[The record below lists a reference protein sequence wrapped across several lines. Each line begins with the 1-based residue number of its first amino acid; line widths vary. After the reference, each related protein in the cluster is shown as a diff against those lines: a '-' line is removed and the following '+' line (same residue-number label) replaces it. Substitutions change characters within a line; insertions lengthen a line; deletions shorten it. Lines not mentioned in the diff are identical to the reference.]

1 MNENFWLAAVQ
12 IFTPGN
18 LFFLVCG
25 GIAGIVVGCL
35 PGLTAT
41 MALALLVP
49 FTFTMP
55 AVTGLIML
63 GGLYVGAMFGDAIP
77 ATLINTPG
85 TPSAI
90 ATTFDGYPL
99 AKKGMAQQALIAN
112 AVSSLFGGIFGT
124 IALLTLSPPLA
135 ELGLKFGPP
144 EYFWMAIFGL
154 TIIGTLAAESILKGL
169 TAGALGLLLSAVG
182 IAPIAGDVRFTLG
195 IPSLQAGVDLTVAL
209 IGFFCIPQVLEMI
222 EEGAKKYQVIQYQHQ
237 KGLFLQV
244 VKYLI
249 RKPFLM
255 IRSALIGLIVGI
267 MPGVGGN
274 VAALLSYNEAV
285 RWSKNKAEFGK
296 GTLDGVAATETAN
309 CSVVQGSIIPMLTL
323 GIPGSPAAAV
333 ILGALFLH
341 GMRPGPELF
350 TKYGGITYT
359 FILSFFVA
367 VVVMFILT
375 VLGSRLFAKMI
386 SVPLEY
392 LLPLIAFLSIIG
404 SYAIRNS
411 LLDVG
416 MMLFLGTLAYFM
428 QKLGLQSGPLVLGLI
443 MGPFAEQ
450 GLIQTLLMGQAA
462 GSVLKVMFGRPI
474 SLVLIGLSALSIAW
488 PLLTAWRKRPALS
501 GAESQAPQFEEVNGE
516 AEETLM
522 VEGESI

>member
-1 MNENFWLAAVQ
+1 MNGDLWLAVSQ
-12 IFTPGN
+12 IFTPSN
-18 LFFLVCG
+18 FFFLIFG
-25 GIAGIVVGCL
+25 GVAGILVGCL

-99 AKKGMAQQALIAN
+99 AKNGMAQQALIAN
-112 AVSSLFGGIFGT
+112 AFSSLMGGIFGT

-154 TIIGTLAAESILKGL
+154 TIICTLASESILKGL
-169 TAGALGLLLSAVG
+169 TAGALGMLLSTVG
-182 IAPIAGDVRFTLG
+182 IAPLAGDVRFTFG
-195 IPSLQAGVDLTVAL
+195 MPSLQAGVDLTVAL
-209 IGFFCIPQVLEMI
+209 IGFFCIPQVLEMV
-222 EEGAKKYQVIQYQHQ
+222 EERTKKYQVIKYQSK

-244 VKYLI
+244 VNYLI

-255 IRSALIGLIVGI
+255 FRSALIGLIVGI

-296 GTLDGVAATETAN
+296 GILDGVAATETAN

-333 ILGALFLH
+333 ILGALLLH

-350 TKYGGITYT
+350 TKFGGITYT
-359 FILSFFVA
+359 FIISFFVA

-404 SYAIRNS
+404 SYAIRNN
-411 LLDVG
+411 LLDVEI
-416 MMLFLGTLAYFM
+416 MLFLGTLAYFT
-428 QKLGLQSGPLVLGLI
+428 KKWGLHSGPLVLGLI

-450 GLIQTLLMGQAA
+450 GLVQSQLMGQAA
-462 GSVLKVMFGRPI
+462 GSILKVMFGRPI
-474 SLVLIGLSALSIAW
+474 SLALIGLSVFSIAW
-488 PLLTAWRKRPALS
+488 PLISAWRKRVILRKQK
-501 GAESQAPQFEEVNGE
+501 SQIRQFEEVSTE
-516 AEETLM
+516 AEVTLM
-522 VEGESI
+522 VEGEKI

>member
-1 MNENFWLAAVQ
+1 MVENFWFAVTQ
-12 IFTPGN
+12 IFYPGN
-18 LFFLVCG
+18 LFFLIFG
-25 GIAGIVVGCL
+25 GITGIVVGCL

-49 FTFTMP
+49 FTFTMS
-55 AVTGLIML
+55 AATGLIML

-90 ATTFDGYPL
+90 ATTFDGYPM
-99 AKKGMAQQALIAN
+99 AKKGLAQQALITN

-124 IALLTLSPPLA
+124 VALLTLSPPLA
-135 ELGLKFGPP
+135 EMGLKFGPP

-154 TIIGTLAAESILKGL
+154 TIIGTLASQSILKGL
-169 TAGALGLLLSAVG
+169 TAGALGLLLSAIG
-182 IAPIAGDVRFTLG
+182 ISPIAGDVRFTFG
-195 IPSLQAGVDLTVAL
+195 MPSLQAGLDLTVAL
-209 IGFFCIPQVLEMI
+209 IGFFCIPQVLKMV
-222 EEGAKKYQVIQYQHQ
+222 EEGAKQYQVIQYQTE
-237 KGLFLQV
+237 KGLFSQV

-255 IRSALIGLIVGI
+255 IRSAFIGLIVGI

-274 VAALLSYNEAV
+274 VASLLSYNEAV
-285 RWSKNKAEFGK
+285 RWSKNKGEFGK
-296 GTLDGVAATETAN
+296 GIIDGVAATETAN

-341 GMRPGPELF
+341 GMRPGPELY
-350 TKYGGITYT
+350 TKFGGITYT
-359 FILSFFVA
+359 FILSFFLA

-386 SVPLEY
+386 SVPLKY

-416 MMLFLGTLAYFM
+416 MMLFLGTIAYFL

-450 GLIQTLLMGQAA
+450 GLVQSLLMGQAA

-474 SLVLIGLSALSIAW
+474 SLALIGLSVISIAW
-488 PLLTAWRKRPALS
+488 PLIGFWQKRLVSGRKAPLS
-501 GAESQAPQFEEVNGE
+501 PDASGVS
-516 AEETLM
+516 
-522 VEGESI
+522 VEGGVSLMIEGEKP

>member
-1 MNENFWLAAVQ
+1 MNENFWLAALQ

-18 LFFLVCG
+18 LFFLVFG

-99 AKKGMAQQALIAN
+99 AKKGMAQQALITN

-135 ELGLKFGPP
+135 EMGLKFGPP

-154 TIIGTLAAESILKGL
+154 TIIGALASESILKGL
-169 TAGALGLLLSAVG
+169 TAGALGLLLSTVG
-182 IAPIAGDVRFTLG
+182 ISPIAGDVRFTFG
-195 IPSLQAGVDLTVAL
+195 APSLQAGVDLTVAL
-209 IGFFCIPQVLEMI
+209 IGLFCIPQVLEMV
-222 EEGAKKYQVIQYQHQ
+222 EEGAKKYRVIQYQSQ

-244 VKYLI
+244 VNYLI

-296 GTLDGVAATETAN
+296 GTIDGVETAN

-333 ILGALFLH
+333 ILGALLLH

-350 TKYGGITYT
+350 TKYGGTTYT

-375 VLGSRLFAKMI
+375 VLGSRFFAKMI
-386 SVPLEY
+386 SVPLKH

-411 LLDVG
+411 LLDVA
-416 MMLFLGTLAYFM
+416 MMLLLGILAYFM

-450 GLIQTLLMGQAA
+450 GLVQSLLMGQAA

-488 PLLTAWRKRPALS
+488 PLISAWRKRTILS
-501 GAESQAPQFEEVNGE
+501 EAGSQGRLFEEASDAAV
-516 AEETLM
+516 ETLM
-522 VEGESI
+522 VEGEKV